1 MGYSINLLRDGAK
14 ENPVL
19 DSTADQQTLVDRFL
33 TDMRDSQATVSIYLV
48 SGFQL
53 KGEVV
58 QADSDAILF
67 KHRGVHQLVMRSAV
81 ATMYPV
87 GQRGQD
93 GAEWWR
99 GA

>member
-1 MGYSINLLRDGAK
+1 M
-14 ENPVL
+14 L
-19 DSTADQQTLVDRFL
+19 DSTTDHNTLTDRFL
-33 TDMRDSQATVSIYLV
+33 IDMRDSQSTISVYLV

-67 KHRGVHQLVMRSAV
+67 SHRGVHQLVMRSAV

-87 GQRGQD
+87 RQRGQD
-93 GAEWWR
+93 GGEWWQ
-99 GA
+99 GYLPD

>member
-33 TDMRDSQATVSIYLV
+33 IDMRDSQATVSIYLV

-81 ATMYPV
+81 ATM
-87 GQRGQD
+87 
-93 GAEWWR
+93 
-99 GA
+99 